1 MAEELYTILL
11 VFLSLLALSAFSSM
25 AEVVYSSERK
35 KLIASVRKDNRIYEL
50 LRKPE
55 KFFAATLILNNI
67 ANILLASF
75 ITYKV
80 SRISEELVI
89 FSTIFIT
96 ATVIVFGEI
105 LPKVWGI
112 KNSHEIAKIILRLM
126 YLPSQILSPLIKPIE
141 RLIES
146 MGEEEMITHIPLE
159 ILEKEQIKMIEG
171 VKRLAELELQDI
183 MIPAEDV
190 KTIDYNMT
198 LKEAIEKIKQTR
210 HTRYPLISDGKV
222 LGIILSKNL
231 LFMFPDKI
239 LDENMKISDI
249 VKLYP
254 EILKPAKY
262 APPNKSVIDQLRDF
276 RRWKTHMVCII
287 DDQGKFEGIVTMEDI
302 IEEIVGSIKDE
313 FSDQK
318 ENFWVDGEFI
328 YAKGQTPIRD
338 INRELGVNIDERFST
353 ISSTI
358 ISILG
363 RIPEKGEKII
373 FDGWEIEVIDS
384 TRSKINLVRLK
395 HLPYANKESVNEVQN
410 AEN

>member
-1 MAEELYTILL
+1 
-11 VFLSLLALSAFSSM
+11 M

-35 KLIASVRKDNRIYEL
+35 KLIASLKRNDKIYDL

-67 ANILLASF
+67 SNMLLASF

-80 SRISEELVI
+80 SRISGKFVI
-89 FSTIFIT
+89 LSTIFIT
-96 ATVIVFGEI
+96 ATVLVFGEI

-126 YLPSQILSPLIKPIE
+126 YLPSRILSPLIKPIE
-141 RLIES
+141 KLIKS
-146 MGEEEMITHIPLE
+146 MGEEEMITHIPIE
-159 ILEKEQIKMIEG
+159 FLEKEQIKMIEG

-183 MIPAEDV
+183 MIPAEEV

-198 LKEAIEKIKQTR
+198 LKEAIEKIKLTR

-222 LGIILSKNL
+222 VGIVLSKNL

-239 LDENMKISDI
+239 PDENMRISDI
-249 VKLYP
+249 VKMYP

-262 APPNKSVIDQLRDF
+262 APPNKSVIDQLKDF
-276 RRWKTHMVCII
+276 RIWKTHIVCII

-318 ENFWVDGEFI
+318 ENFWMDGEFI

-338 INRELGVNIDERFST
+338 INRELGVNIDDRFST
-353 ISSTI
+353 IASTI
-358 ISILG
+358 ISMLG

-373 FDGWEIEVIDS
+373 FDGWEIEVIDA
-384 TRSKINLVRLK
+384 TRAKINLVKLK
-395 HLPYANKESVNEVQN
+395 HLPVADKESVNEFRKI
-410 AEN
+410 EN

>member
-1 MAEELYTILL
+1 
-11 VFLSLLALSAFSSM
+11 M

-35 KLIASVRKDNRIYEL
+35 KLIASLKRNDKIYDL

-67 ANILLASF
+67 SNMLLASF

-80 SRISEELVI
+80 SRISGKFVI
-89 FSTIFIT
+89 LSTIFIT
-96 ATVIVFGEI
+96 ATVLVFGEI

-126 YLPSQILSPLIKPIE
+126 YLPSRILSPLIKPIE
-141 RLIES
+141 KLIKS
-146 MGEEEMITHIPLE
+146 MGEEEMITHIPIE
-159 ILEKEQIKMIEG
+159 FLEKEQIKMIEG

-183 MIPAEDV
+183 MIPAEEV

-198 LKEAIEKIKQTR
+198 LKEAIEKIKLTR

-222 LGIILSKNL
+222 VGIVLSKNL

-239 LDENMKISDI
+239 PDENMRISDI
-249 VKLYP
+249 VKMYP

-262 APPNKSVIDQLRDF
+262 APPNKSVIDQLKDF
-276 RRWKTHMVCII
+276 RIWKTHIVCII

-318 ENFWVDGEFI
+318 ENFWMDGEFI

-338 INRELGVNIDERFST
+338 INRELGVNIDDRFST
-353 ISSTI
+353 IASTI
-358 ISILG
+358 ISMLG

-373 FDGWEIEVIDS
+373 FDGWEIEVIDA
-384 TRSKINLVRLK
+384 TRAKINLVKLK
-395 HLPYANKESVNEVQN
+395 HLPVADKESVNEFREI
-410 AEN
+410 EN

>member
-1 MAEELYTILL
+1 
-11 VFLSLLALSAFSSM
+11 M

-35 KLIASVRKDNRIYEL
+35 KLIASLKRNDKIYDL

-67 ANILLASF
+67 SNMLLASF

-80 SRISEELVI
+80 SRISGKFVI
-89 FSTIFIT
+89 LSTIFIT
-96 ATVIVFGEI
+96 ATVLVFGEI

-126 YLPSQILSPLIKPIE
+126 YLPSRILSPLIKPIE
-141 RLIES
+141 KLIKS
-146 MGEEEMITHIPLE
+146 MGEEEMITHIPIE
-159 ILEKEQIKMIEG
+159 FLEKEQIKMIEG

-183 MIPAEDV
+183 MIPAEEV

-198 LKEAIEKIKQTR
+198 LKEAIEKIKLTR

-222 LGIILSKNL
+222 VGIVLSKNL

-239 LDENMKISDI
+239 PDENMRISDI
-249 VKLYP
+249 VKMYP

-262 APPNKSVIDQLRDF
+262 APPNKSVIDQLKDF
-276 RRWKTHMVCII
+276 RIWKTHIVCVI

-318 ENFWVDGEFI
+318 ENFWMDGEFI

-338 INRELGVNIDERFST
+338 INRELGVNIDDRFST
-353 ISSTI
+353 IASTI
-358 ISILG
+358 ISMLG

-373 FDGWEIEVIDS
+373 FDGWEIEVIDA
-384 TRSKINLVRLK
+384 TRAKINLVKLK
-395 HLPYANKESVNEVQN
+395 HLPVADKESVNEFRKI
-410 AEN
+410 EN

>member
-1 MAEELYTILL
+1 
-11 VFLSLLALSAFSSM
+11 M

-35 KLIASVRKDNRIYEL
+35 KLIASLKRNDKIYDL

-67 ANILLASF
+67 SNMLLASF

-80 SRISEELVI
+80 SRISGKFVI
-89 FSTIFIT
+89 LSTIFIT
-96 ATVIVFGEI
+96 ATVLVFGEI

-126 YLPSQILSPLIKPIE
+126 YLPSRILSPLIKPIE
-141 RLIES
+141 KLIKS
-146 MGEEEMITHIPLE
+146 MGEEEMITHIPIE
-159 ILEKEQIKMIEG
+159 FLEKEQIKMIEG

-183 MIPAEDV
+183 MIPAEEV

-198 LKEAIEKIKQTR
+198 LKEAIEKIKLTR

-222 LGIILSKNL
+222 VGIVLSKNL

-239 LDENMKISDI
+239 PDENMRISDI
-249 VKLYP
+249 VKMYP

-262 APPNKSVIDQLRDF
+262 APPNKSVIDQLKDF
-276 RRWKTHMVCII
+276 RIWKTHIVCVI

-318 ENFWVDGEFI
+318 ENFWMDGEFI

-338 INRELGVNIDERFST
+338 INRELGVNIDDRFST
-353 ISSTI
+353 IASTI
-358 ISILG
+358 ISMLG

-373 FDGWEIEVIDS
+373 FDGWEIEVIDA
-384 TRSKINLVRLK
+384 TRAKINLVKLK
-395 HLPYANKESVNEVQN
+395 HLPVADKESVNEFREI
-410 AEN
+410 EN

>member
-1 MAEELYTILL
+1 
-11 VFLSLLALSAFSSM
+11 M

-35 KLIASVRKDNRIYEL
+35 KLIASLKRNDKIYDL

-67 ANILLASF
+67 SNMLLASF

-80 SRISEELVI
+80 SRISGKFVI
-89 FSTIFIT
+89 LSTIFIT
-96 ATVIVFGEI
+96 ATVLVFGEI

-126 YLPSQILSPLIKPIE
+126 YLPSRILSPLIKPIE
-141 RLIES
+141 KLIKS
-146 MGEEEMITHIPLE
+146 MGEEEMITHIPIE
-159 ILEKEQIKMIEG
+159 FLEKEQIKMIEG

-183 MIPAEDV
+183 MIPAEEV

-198 LKEAIEKIKQTR
+198 LKEAIEKIKLTR

-222 LGIILSKNL
+222 VGIVLSKNL

-239 LDENMKISDI
+239 PDENMRISDI
-249 VKLYP
+249 VKMYP

-262 APPNKSVIDQLRDF
+262 APPNKSVIDQLKDF
-276 RRWKTHMVCII
+276 RIWKTHIVCII

-318 ENFWVDGEFI
+318 ENFWMDGEFI

-338 INRELGVNIDERFST
+338 INRELGVNIDDRFAT
-353 ISSTI
+353 IASTI
-358 ISILG
+358 ISMLG

-373 FDGWEIEVIDS
+373 FDGWEIEVIDA
-384 TRSKINLVRLK
+384 TRAKINLVKLK
-395 HLPYANKESVNEVQN
+395 HLPVADKESVNEFRKI
-410 AEN
+410 EN

>member
-1 MAEELYTILL
+1 VGEELYTIIL
-11 VFLSLLALSAFSSM
+11 VFLFLLTLSAFSSM

-35 KLIASVRKDNRIYEL
+35 KLIASLKRNDKIYDL

-67 ANILLASF
+67 SNMLLASF

-80 SRISEELVI
+80 SRISGKFVI
-89 FSTIFIT
+89 LSTIFIT
-96 ATVIVFGEI
+96 ATVLVFGEI

-126 YLPSQILSPLIKPIE
+126 YLPSRILSPLIKPIE
-141 RLIES
+141 KLIKS
-146 MGEEEMITHIPLE
+146 MGEEEMITHIPIE
-159 ILEKEQIKMIEG
+159 FLEKEQIKMIEG

-183 MIPAEDV
+183 MIPAEEV

-198 LKEAIEKIKQTR
+198 LKEAIEKIKLTR

-222 LGIILSKNL
+222 VGIVLSKNL

-239 LDENMKISDI
+239 PDENMRISDI
-249 VKLYP
+249 VKMYP

-262 APPNKSVIDQLRDF
+262 APPNKSVIDQLKDF
-276 RRWKTHMVCII
+276 RIWKTHIVCII

-318 ENFWVDGEFI
+318 ENFWMDGEFI

-338 INRELGVNIDERFST
+338 INRELGVNIDDRFST
-353 ISSTI
+353 IASTI
-358 ISILG
+358 ISMLG

-373 FDGWEIEVIDS
+373 FDGWEIEVIDA
-384 TRSKINLVRLK
+384 TRAKINLVKLK
-395 HLPYANKESVNEVQN
+395 HLPVADKESVNEFRKI
-410 AEN
+410 EN

>member
-1 MAEELYTILL
+1 M
-11 VFLSLLALSAFSSM
+11 ALSAFSSM

-35 KLIASVRKDNRIYEL
+35 KLIASLNRNSKIYEL

-80 SRISEELVI
+80 SKISGKFVI
-89 FSTIFIT
+89 LSTVFIT

-105 LPKVWGI
+105 LPKVWGV

-126 YLPSQILSPLIKPIE
+126 YLPSRILSPLIKPVE
-141 RLIES
+141 KLIKS
-146 MGEEEMITHIPLE
+146 MGEEEMITHIPIE
-159 ILEKEQIKMIEG
+159 FLEKEQIKMIEG

-183 MIPAEDV
+183 MIPAEEV

-198 LKEAIEKIKQTR
+198 LKEAIEKIKLTR

-222 LGIILSKNL
+222 VGIILSKNL

-239 LDENMKISDI
+239 PDENMKISDI
-249 VKLYP
+249 VKMYP

-262 APPNKSVIDQLRDF
+262 APPNKSVIDQLKDF
-276 RRWKTHMVCII
+276 RIWKTHIVCVI

-338 INRELGVNIDERFST
+338 INRELGVNIDDRFST
-353 ISSTI
+353 IASTI

-373 FDGWEIEVIDS
+373 FDGWEIEVIDA
-384 TRSKINLVRLK
+384 TRTKINLVKLK
-395 HLPYANKESVNEVQN
+395 QTKVTDKESLNEFPHM
-410 AEN
+410 EN

>member
-1 MAEELYTILL
+1 
-11 VFLSLLALSAFSSM
+11 M

-35 KLIASVRKDNRIYEL
+35 KLIASLKRNDKIYDL

-67 ANILLASF
+67 SNMLLASF
-75 ITYKV
+75 TTYKV
-80 SRISEELVI
+80 SRISGKFVI
-89 FSTIFIT
+89 LSTIFIT
-96 ATVIVFGEI
+96 ATVLVFGEI

-126 YLPSQILSPLIKPIE
+126 YLPSRILSPLIKPIE
-141 RLIES
+141 KLIKS
-146 MGEEEMITHIPLE
+146 MGEEEMITHIPIE
-159 ILEKEQIKMIEG
+159 FLEKEQIKMIEG

-183 MIPAEDV
+183 MIPAEEV

-198 LKEAIEKIKQTR
+198 LKEAIEKIKLTR

-222 LGIILSKNL
+222 VGIVLSKNL

-239 LDENMKISDI
+239 PDENMRISDI
-249 VKLYP
+249 VKMYP

-262 APPNKSVIDQLRDF
+262 APPNKSVIDQLKDF
-276 RRWKTHMVCII
+276 RIWKTHIVCII

-318 ENFWVDGEFI
+318 ENFWMDGEFI

-338 INRELGVNIDERFST
+338 INRELGVNIDDRFST
-353 ISSTI
+353 IASTI
-358 ISILG
+358 ISMLG

-373 FDGWEIEVIDS
+373 FDGWEIEVIDA
-384 TRSKINLVRLK
+384 TRAKINLVKLK
-395 HLPYANKESVNEVQN
+395 HLPVADKESVNEFRKI
-410 AEN
+410 EN

>member
-1 MAEELYTILL
+1 
-11 VFLSLLALSAFSSM
+11 M

-35 KLIASVRKDNRIYEL
+35 KLIASLKRNDKIYDL

-67 ANILLASF
+67 SNMLLASF

-80 SRISEELVI
+80 SRISGKFVI
-89 FSTIFIT
+89 LSTIFIT
-96 ATVIVFGEI
+96 ATVLVFGEI

-126 YLPSQILSPLIKPIE
+126 YLPSRILSPLIKPIE
-141 RLIES
+141 KLIKS
-146 MGEEEMITHIPLE
+146 MGEEEMITHIPIE
-159 ILEKEQIKMIEG
+159 FLEKEQIKMIEG

-183 MIPAEDV
+183 MIPAEEV

-198 LKEAIEKIKQTR
+198 LKEAIEKIKLTR

-222 LGIILSKNL
+222 VGIVLSKNL

-239 LDENMKISDI
+239 PDENMRISDI
-249 VKLYP
+249 VKMYP

-262 APPNKSVIDQLRDF
+262 APPNKSVIDQLKDF
-276 RRWKTHMVCII
+276 RIWKTHIVCVI

-318 ENFWVDGEFI
+318 ENFWIDGEFI

-338 INRELGVNIDERFST
+338 INRELGVNIDDRFST
-353 ISSTI
+353 IASTI
-358 ISILG
+358 ISMLG

-373 FDGWEIEVIDS
+373 FDGWEIEVIDA
-384 TRSKINLVRLK
+384 TRAKINLVKLK
-395 HLPYANKESVNEVQN
+395 HLPVADKESVNELREI
-410 AEN
+410 EN

>member
-1 MAEELYTILL
+1 
-11 VFLSLLALSAFSSM
+11 M

-35 KLIASVRKDNRIYEL
+35 KLIASLKRNDKIYDL

-67 ANILLASF
+67 SNMLLASF

-80 SRISEELVI
+80 SRISGKFVI
-89 FSTIFIT
+89 LSTIFIT
-96 ATVIVFGEI
+96 ATVLVFGEI

-126 YLPSQILSPLIKPIE
+126 YLPSRILSPLIKPIE
-141 RLIES
+141 KLIKS
-146 MGEEEMITHIPLE
+146 MGEEEMITHIPIE
-159 ILEKEQIKMIEG
+159 FLEKEQIKMIEG

-183 MIPAEDV
+183 MIPAEEV

-198 LKEAIEKIKQTR
+198 LKEAIEKIKLTR

-222 LGIILSKNL
+222 VGIVLSKNL

-239 LDENMKISDI
+239 PDENMRISDI
-249 VKLYP
+249 VKMYP

-262 APPNKSVIDQLRDF
+262 APPNKSVIDQLKDF
-276 RRWKTHMVCII
+276 RIWKTHIVCII

-318 ENFWVDGEFI
+318 ENFWIDGEFI

-338 INRELGVNIDERFST
+338 INRELGVNIDDRFST
-353 ISSTI
+353 IASTI
-358 ISILG
+358 ISMLG

-373 FDGWEIEVIDS
+373 FDGWEIEVIDA
-384 TRSKINLVRLK
+384 TRAKINLVKLK
-395 HLPYANKESVNEVQN
+395 HLPVADKESVNELREI
-410 AEN
+410 EN

>member
-1 MAEELYTILL
+1 VAEELYTIFL

-55 KFFAATLILNNI
+55 KFFVATLILNNI

-89 FSTIFIT
+89 LSTIFIT
-96 ATVIVFGEI
+96 
-105 LPKVWGI
+105 
-112 KNSHEIAKIILRLM
+112 AKIILRLM

-141 RLIES
+141 RLIKS

-239 LDENMKISDI
+239 IDENMKISDI

-318 ENFWVDGEFI
+318 ENFWLDGEFI

-363 RIPEKGEKII
+363 SIPEKGEKII

-395 HLPYANKESVNEVQN
+395 HLPSANKESVNEVQN

>member
-1 MAEELYTILL
+1 
-11 VFLSLLALSAFSSM
+11 M

-35 KLIASVRKDNRIYEL
+35 KLIASLKRNDKIYDL

-67 ANILLASF
+67 SNMLLASF

-80 SRISEELVI
+80 SRISGKFVI
-89 FSTIFIT
+89 LSTIFIT
-96 ATVIVFGEI
+96 ATVLVFGEI

-126 YLPSQILSPLIKPIE
+126 YLPSRILSPLIKPIE
-141 RLIES
+141 KLIKS
-146 MGEEEMITHIPLE
+146 MGEEEMITHIPIE
-159 ILEKEQIKMIEG
+159 FLEKEQIKMIEG

-183 MIPAEDV
+183 MIPAEEV

-198 LKEAIEKIKQTR
+198 LKEAIEKIKLTR

-222 LGIILSKNL
+222 VGIVLSKNL

-239 LDENMKISDI
+239 PDENMRISDI
-249 VKLYP
+249 VKMYP

-262 APPNKSVIDQLRDF
+262 APPNKSVIDQLKDF
-276 RRWKTHMVCII
+276 RIWKTHIVCVI
-287 DDQGKFEGIVTMEDI
+287 DDQGRFEGIVTMEDI

-318 ENFWVDGEFI
+318 ENFWMDGEFI

-338 INRELGVNIDERFST
+338 INRELGVNIDDRFST
-353 ISSTI
+353 IASTI
-358 ISILG
+358 ISMLG

-373 FDGWEIEVIDS
+373 FDGWEIEVIDA
-384 TRSKINLVRLK
+384 TRAKINLVKLK
-395 HLPYANKESVNEVQN
+395 HLPVADKESVNEFREI
-410 AEN
+410 EN

>member
-1 MAEELYTILL
+1 
-11 VFLSLLALSAFSSM
+11 M

-35 KLIASVRKDNRIYEL
+35 KLIASLKRNDKIYDL

-67 ANILLASF
+67 SNMLLASF

-80 SRISEELVI
+80 SRISGKFVI
-89 FSTIFIT
+89 LSTIFIT
-96 ATVIVFGEI
+96 ATVLVFGEI

-126 YLPSQILSPLIKPIE
+126 FLPSRILSPLIKPIE
-141 RLIES
+141 KLIKS
-146 MGEEEMITHIPLE
+146 MGEEEMITHIPIE
-159 ILEKEQIKMIEG
+159 FLEKEQIKMIEG

-183 MIPAEDV
+183 MIPAEEV

-198 LKEAIEKIKQTR
+198 LKEAIEKIKLTR

-222 LGIILSKNL
+222 VGIVLSKNL

-239 LDENMKISDI
+239 PDENMRISDI
-249 VKLYP
+249 VKMYP

-262 APPNKSVIDQLRDF
+262 APPNKSVIDQLKDF
-276 RRWKTHMVCII
+276 RIWKTHIVCII

-318 ENFWVDGEFI
+318 ENFWMDGEFI

-338 INRELGVNIDERFST
+338 INRELGVNIDDRFST
-353 ISSTI
+353 IASTI
-358 ISILG
+358 ISMLG

-373 FDGWEIEVIDS
+373 FDGWEIEVIDA
-384 TRSKINLVRLK
+384 TRAKINLVKLK
-395 HLPYANKESVNEVQN
+395 HLPVADKESVNEFREI
-410 AEN
+410 EN

>member
-1 MAEELYTILL
+1 MGEELYTIIL
-11 VFLSLLALSAFSSM
+11 VFLFLLTLSAFSSM

-35 KLIASVRKDNRIYEL
+35 KLIASLKRNDKIYDL

-67 ANILLASF
+67 SNMLLASF

-80 SRISEELVI
+80 SRISGKFVI
-89 FSTIFIT
+89 LSTIFIT
-96 ATVIVFGEI
+96 ATVLVFGEI

-126 YLPSQILSPLIKPIE
+126 YLPSRILSPLIKPIE
-141 RLIES
+141 KLIKS
-146 MGEEEMITHIPLE
+146 MGEEEMITHIPIE
-159 ILEKEQIKMIEG
+159 FLEKEQIKMIEG

-183 MIPAEDV
+183 MIPAEEV

-198 LKEAIEKIKQTR
+198 LKEAIEKIKLTR

-222 LGIILSKNL
+222 VGIVLSKNL

-239 LDENMKISDI
+239 PDENMRISDI
-249 VKLYP
+249 VKMYP

-262 APPNKSVIDQLRDF
+262 APPNKSVIDQLKDF
-276 RRWKTHMVCII
+276 RIWKTHIVCII

-318 ENFWVDGEFI
+318 ENFWMDGEFI

-338 INRELGVNIDERFST
+338 INRELGVNIDDRFST
-353 ISSTI
+353 IASTI
-358 ISILG
+358 ISMLG

-373 FDGWEIEVIDS
+373 FDGWEIEVIDA
-384 TRSKINLVRLK
+384 TRAKINLVKLK
-395 HLPYANKESVNEVQN
+395 HLPVADKESVNEFREI
-410 AEN
+410 EN